1 MKPVDIERHWGCKH
15 FAQGSK
21 CCFTTKVY
29 AKDERVQLQSDKG
42 MMMIFVEDGAINYSL
57 NDAPI
62 VKVDQDFILLL
73 DKDSKIVFR
82 FYQSCRLSV
91 FSFDEPARLCDNY
104 DINKLKRFAPTVMEV
119 TTLPILPPLDLALKS
134 TEMYYE
140 AGLNCGVVMEAKL
153 KEFFFLL
160 SAYYTPEEL
169 GRFLAPL
176 LREEVDFKE
185 FVMNNFSKVSTVQEL
200 AQLRNMSLRVFNKT
214 FKDTFNMPP
223 YQWMLAQKGV
233 LIEKKLAQKSVS
245 FAEIIEE
252 FGFSSPSHF
261 TVYCRRQFGMT
272 PTQKRR
278 ELTDESYHK
287 KKNEA

>member
-15 FAQGSK
+15 FAQTGR
-21 CCFTTKVY
+21 CCFSTKVY
-29 AKDERVQLQSDKG
+29 AKDDRVELKSEG
-42 MMMIFVEDGAINYSL
+42 SMMLIFVEDGAISYSL
-57 NDAPI
+57 NDASV

-73 DKDSKIVFR
+73 DKESHIIFK
-82 FYQSCRLSV
+82 FYQTCRLSV
-91 FSFDEPARLCDNY
+91 FTFDEPTRLCDNY
-104 DINKLKRFAPTVMEV
+104 DINKLKRYAPSTMEV
-119 TTLPILPPLDLALKS
+119 TILPIVSPLDLALKS

-160 SAYYTPEEL
+160 SAFYSPEEL
-169 GRFLAPL
+169 GKFLAPL
-176 LREEVDFKE
+176 LRDEVDFKE
-185 FVMNNFSKVSTVQEL
+185 FVINNYSKVSTVQEL

-223 YQWMLAQKGV
+223 YQWMLNQKGIQ
-233 LIEKKLAQKSVS
+233 IEKKLAQKSVS
-245 FAEIIEE
+245 FADIIEQ

-261 TVYCRRQFGMT
+261 TVYCRRQYGMT

-278 ELTDESYHK
+278 ELIDGDMQK
-287 KKNEA
+287 KK

>member
-1 MKPVDIERHWGCKH
+1 MNQVDIERHKGCKH
-15 FAQGSK
+15 FAQGNK
-21 CCFTTKVY
+21 CCFSTKVY
-29 AKDERVQLQSDKG
+29 DKG
-42 MMMIFVEDGAINYSL
+42 ERLRLRSEKGLMMFFIEEGDVSYALAGEMVIKAGR
-57 NDAPI
+57 
-62 VKVDQDFILLL
+62 DFILLL
-73 DKDSKIVFR
+73 DKESEIEFFFDETA
-82 FYQSCRLSV
+82 RLSI

-104 DINKLKRFAPTVMEV
+104 DIHKLKRFAPTVMEV
-119 TTLPILPPLDLALKS
+119 TRLPILSPLDLALKS
-134 TEMYYE
+134 SVMYYE

-160 SAYYTPEEL
+160 SAYYSHEDL
-169 GRFLAPL
+169 GKFLAPL

-185 FVMNNFSKVSTVQEL
+185 FVINNFSKVSTVQEL

-233 LIEKKLAQKSVS
+233 LIEKKLAQKSIS
-245 FAEIIEE
+245 FSEIIEE

-278 ELTDESYHK
+278 ALIDYK
-287 KKNEA
+287 KRMGL